1 MASDDK
7 IILWGREFT
16 RVPDGLDERQ
26 VKAYVDGL
34 LSKLNGEQGTP
45 HSYSASLDRLAEQ
58 TVLEAE
64 KLANQLREEAR
75 QIRVQ
80 AQVEAERLIT
90 EARGSAKEQ
99 GDAIARVA
107 TRASEEAQTILQAA
121 RDRGLAIERQA
132 LQRAHELMGLAKRQ
146 LETQIKR
153 DVRGASEKLLSYVND
168 ISKEVK
174 SLSLSLEGWDATAV
188 EEAEVSL
195 EPIEVVAPPAPHIE
209 EPRQP
214 SAEVAPP
221 VESPPQAPPAEPSPP
236 VQPAPPTPTADEPQA
251 DPQPAP
257 IAPVSSSPGDAP
269 PTPAASPAPE
279 PVTTSGEQAV
289 QDGSLQL
296 VIRAPVNLAAL
307 GEIYERLVQLE
318 DVTLRDTRR
327 SDDGSYVIN
336 LTLGGPTPLLD
347 ILGHLEN
354 VDGASTQDDEGAD
367 GTPSSEGAVTR
378 IIIKLK

>member
-1 MASDDK
+1 MTSDDK
-7 IILWGREFT
+7 IILWGREFA

-34 LSKLNGEQGTP
+34 LSKLNGDQGSP
-45 HSYSASLDRLAEQ
+45 RSYSASLDRLAEQ

-75 QIRVQ
+75 QIRVH
-80 AQVEAERLIT
+80 AQVEAERLIA

-99 GDAIARVA
+99 GDAIAQVA

-121 RDRGLAIERQA
+121 RDKGLAIEREA
-132 LQRAHELMGLAKRQ
+132 LQRAHELMEVAKRQ
-146 LETQIKR
+146 LETQIRR
-153 DVRGASEKLLSYVND
+153 DVRGASEKLLNYVSD

-174 SLSLSLEGWDATAV
+174 SLSLSLEGWDAAG
-188 EEAEVSL
+188 AEVADVSP
-195 EPIEVVAPPAPHIE
+195 EPSEVAAPPAPHAD

-221 VESPPQAPPAEPSPP
+221 VESPSQAPPAAPSPP
-236 VQPAPPTPTADEPQA
+236 VRPASPPSTAADAPVKPPAPPAPG
-251 DPQPAP
+251 PA
-257 IAPVSSSPGDAP
+257 
-269 PTPAASPAPE
+269 
-279 PVTTSGEQAV
+279 TTGGPQAV

-318 DVTLRDTRR
+318 DVTLRDTRK

-347 ILGHLEN
+347 LLSRLEN
-354 VDGASTQDDEGAD
+354 VDDASTQDGDGTD
-367 GTPSSEGAVTR
+367 GTPPSDGTATK